1 MARVSVGMP
10 VYNGERY
17 VAAAIESILGQTYG
31 DLELVISD
39 NASTDA
45 TEAICRDYARRDRRV
60 RYVRQPQ
67 NVGGPANYRRV
78 FELGSG
84 EFEKWTNADDVWD
97 VTFIEKA
104 IGVLDAHADVVAC
117 YPRTRFIDPDG
128 ADRGPFDGDLDATQ
142 DLPSKRFRYLLDNL
156 KLCHAD
162 MGLIRRAAMARTRL
176 MTEERACDVHFVAE
190 LSLYGKLWLLPE
202 YLFHRRLHP
211 GASSWDMRDETRLD
225 DYYDPGRRDTLGTH
239 TWRKYARLAGAV
251 RRAPIP
257 AREKFVLG
265 QDLLRRARWDRR
277 ALLAEL
283 RNAWARPA
291 PR

>member
-17 VAAAIESILGQTYG
+17 LARAIEGVLNQTFG
-31 DLELVISD
+31 DFELVISD

-45 TEAICRDYARRDRRV
+45 TESICREYARRDWRI
-60 RYVRQPQ
+60 RYVRQPV
-67 NVGGPANYRRV
+67 NLGGPANYRQV
-78 FELGSG
+78 FALGTG

-104 IGVLDAHADVVAC
+104 LAVLDAHPDVVAC
-117 YPRTRFIDPDG
+117 YPRTRFIDSNG
-128 ADRGPFDGDLDATQ
+128 ADMGLFDGDLEVMQ
-142 DLPSKRFRYLLDNL
+142 DLPSERFRHLLDNL

-190 LSLYGKLWLLPE
+190 LSLHGKLWLLPE
-202 YLFHRRLHP
+202 PLFHRRMHP
-211 GASSWDMRDETRLD
+211 SASSWDMRDEARLNE
-225 DYYDPGRRDTLGTH
+225 YYDPGRRDTLGTH

-251 RRAPIP
+251 WRAPIP

-265 QDLLRRARWDRR
+265 QDLLRRAGWDRR
-277 ALLAEL
+277 ALVAEL
-283 RNAWARPA
+283 RNAWVRPA